1 MPYGCTDRPKPILK
15 RPVGNK
21 MRMRPLSY
29 LWVLVLLM
37 LPVVLRAQDEFSGPD
52 KLARLEIQA
61 RLEQYLD
68 EMDRIRSASIAR
80 LPVSPDV
87 QLTAG
92 FIRTLETRL
101 KNVETNRKALEIRW
115 NNYLPVQQAAIAEDE
130 TLMGCV
136 EQFELLKQE
145 ATDSLEVRRQMVQ
158 SLQDFMEAQSY
169 MESLDSTYNA
179 LGKKAFELSLTSK
192 TAPVLER
199 EKKKEELLF
208 ASVQEK
214 FDKARMAGDFH
225 LVSQARMEMLE
236 DTFAGLKHK
245 SDTIQA
251 MTYKPLI
258 QRLKDYLL
266 SLAAVALLLMFIAM
280 LRARIKA
287 AKAAREQMKQYK
299 EALKL
304 NGTDEFPTI

>member
-1 MPYGCTDRPKPILK
+1 MA
-15 RPVGNK
+15 
-21 MRMRPLSY
+21 Y
-29 LWVLVLLM
+29 LWVLVLAM
-37 LPVVLRAQDEFSGPD
+37 LPGVLHAQDAPSGPD

-145 ATDSLEVRRQMVQ
+145 ASDSLEVRRQMVQ
-158 SLQDFMEAQSY
+158 SLQDFMEAQAY
-169 MESLDSTYNA
+169 MESLDTIYNA

-192 TAPVLER
+192 TAQLLER

-214 FDKARMAGDFH
+214 FDKARKAGDFH
-225 LVSQARMEMLE
+225 LVSPARMETLE

-251 MTYKPLI
+251 MAYKPLI

-266 SLAAVALLLMFIAM
+266 SLAAVAVLLMFVAM